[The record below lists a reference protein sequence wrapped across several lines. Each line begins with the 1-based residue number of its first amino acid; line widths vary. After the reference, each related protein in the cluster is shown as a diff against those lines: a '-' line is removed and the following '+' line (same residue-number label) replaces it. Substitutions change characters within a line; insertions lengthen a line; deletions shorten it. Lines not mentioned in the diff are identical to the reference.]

1 MHGFSFSAD
10 VRVRFAETDAQGI
23 VHNSNY
29 LVWFE
34 VARVAYLER
43 FAGGYQRLRESGIEA
58 LVLESHV
65 RYIQPAKFDDRL
77 VVHARCVDV
86 KGARF
91 RYEYAI
97 ERDGVVIADG
107 WTAHAT
113 VDATTLRPTRV
124 PTWLTEEIT
133 LAERHALE
141 ERNGP
146 AGISAAGSEPSTS
159 APSSSSLPS

>member
-1 MHGFSFSAD
+1 

-34 VARVAYLER
+34 VARVDYLER
-43 FAGGYQRLRESGIEA
+43 FAGGYQRLRDLGVEA

-65 RYIQPAKFDDRL
+65 RYLEPAKFDDRL
-77 VVHARCVDV
+77 LVHARCVDV

-97 ERDGVVIADG
+97 EREGVVIADG

-113 VDATTLRPTRV
+113 VDAVSLRPTRV
-124 PTWLTEEIT
+124 PTWLAEEIAS
-133 LAERHALE
+133 AERS
-141 ERNGP
+141 G
-146 AGISAAGSEPSTS
+146 
-159 APSSSSLPS
+159 PSSSS